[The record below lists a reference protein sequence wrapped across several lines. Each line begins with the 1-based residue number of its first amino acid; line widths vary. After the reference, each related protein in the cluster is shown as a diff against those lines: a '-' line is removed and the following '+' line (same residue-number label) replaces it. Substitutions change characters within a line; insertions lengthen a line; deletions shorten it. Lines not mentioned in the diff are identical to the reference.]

1 MDTSLA
7 EEVQQTMATL
17 APNRFFFMSP
27 YRSFTTSGCF
37 ARFDEPAVNGDSPDS
52 PFQQKL
58 AALFADAKAQGIKN
72 PVMVGAIPFD
82 PRQPSSL
89 YIPESWQSFSR
100 QEKQASARRFT
111 RSQSLNVV
119 ERQAIPQQ
127 TTFEQMVARAAALT
141 ATPQV
146 DKVVLS
152 RLIDITTDA
161 AIDSGVLLE

>member
-58 AALFADAKAQGIKN
+58 AALFADAKAQGFPSIHVSLRRCIFLNPGSRSPVRKN
-72 PVMVGAIPFD
+72 KLPHAVSPAA
-82 PRQPSSL
+82 
-89 YIPESWQSFSR
+89 SR
-100 QEKQASARRFT
+100 
-111 RSQSLNVV
+111 
-119 ERQAIPQQ
+119 
-127 TTFEQMVARAAALT
+127 
-141 ATPQV
+141 
-146 DKVVLS
+146 
-152 RLIDITTDA
+152 
-161 AIDSGVLLE
+161 

>member
-58 AALFADAKAQGIKN
+58 AELFADAKAQGIKN

-89 YIPESWQSFSR
+89 YIPESRSRSPARKTIFSPPFYP
-100 QEKQASARRFT
+100 QPVA
-111 RSQSLNVV
+111 
-119 ERQAIPQQ
+119 ERGG
-127 TTFEQMVARAAALT
+127 
-141 ATPQV
+141 TPGN
-146 DKVVLS
+146 
-152 RLIDITTDA
+152 
-161 AIDSGVLLE
+161 SGSNHV

>member
-89 YIPESWQSFSR
+89 YIPESRSRSPVRKTSFR
-100 QEKQASARRFT
+100 TPFH
-111 RSQSLNVV
+111 
-119 ERQAIPQQ
+119 PQP
-127 TTFEQMVARAAALT
+127 VAECGG
-141 ATPQV
+141 TPCN
-146 DKVVLS
+146 
-152 RLIDITTDA
+152 
-161 AIDSGVLLE
+161 SGANHV

>member
-58 AALFADAKAQGIKN
+58 AALLPMPK
-72 PVMVGAIPFD
+72 
-82 PRQPSSL
+82 R
-89 YIPESWQSFSR
+89 R
-100 QEKQASARRFT
+100 ASKIR
-111 RSQSLNVV
+111 
-119 ERQAIPQQ
+119 
-127 TTFEQMVARAAALT
+127 
-141 ATPQV
+141 
-146 DKVVLS
+146 
-152 RLIDITTDA
+152 
-161 AIDSGVLLE
+161 

>member
-58 AALFADAKAQGIKN
+58 TALFADAKAQGIKN
-72 PVMVGAIPFD
+72 PVMVGAIPSIHVSLRRCIF
-82 PRQPSSL
+82 PNPGSRSPGWKNRLQPAVS
-89 YIPESWQSFSR
+89 PAASR
-100 QEKQASARRFT
+100 
-111 RSQSLNVV
+111 
-119 ERQAIPQQ
+119 
-127 TTFEQMVARAAALT
+127 
-141 ATPQV
+141 
-146 DKVVLS
+146 
-152 RLIDITTDA
+152 
-161 AIDSGVLLE
+161 

>member
-89 YIPESWQSFSR
+89 YIPESCSR
-100 QEKQASARRFT
+100 SPARKT
-111 RSQSLNVV
+111 EPQPAVLPAAQSLNVV
-119 ERQAIPQQ
+119 ERPGN
-127 TTFEQMVARAAALT
+127 
-141 ATPQV
+141 
-146 DKVVLS
+146 S
-152 RLIDITTDA
+152 
-161 AIDSGVLLE
+161 

>member
-72 PVMVGAIPFD
+72 PVMVGEAAHEK
-82 PRQPSSL
+82 R
-89 YIPESWQSFSR
+89 ESVSNKIR
-100 QEKQASARRFT
+100 K
-111 RSQSLNVV
+111 L
-119 ERQAIPQQ
+119 
-127 TTFEQMVARAAALT
+127 
-141 ATPQV
+141 
-146 DKVVLS
+146 KLS
-152 RLIDITTDA
+152 RFN
-161 AIDSGVLLE
+161 

>member
-72 PVMVGAIPFD
+72 PVMVGAIP
-82 PRQPSSL
+82 SIHVSL
-89 YIPESWQSFSR
+89 RRCIFPNPGSR
-100 QEKQASARRFT
+100 SPVRKNKLPHAVSPAASR
-111 RSQSLNVV
+111 
-119 ERQAIPQQ
+119 
-127 TTFEQMVARAAALT
+127 
-141 ATPQV
+141 
-146 DKVVLS
+146 
-152 RLIDITTDA
+152 
-161 AIDSGVLLE
+161 

>member
-58 AALFADAKAQGIKN
+58 AELFADAKAQGIKN
-72 PVMVGAIPFD
+72 PVMV
-82 PRQPSSL
+82 
-89 YIPESWQSFSR
+89 
-100 QEKQASARRFT
+100 RRFPSIHVSLHRCIFLNPGS
-111 RSQSLNVV
+111 RS
-119 ERQAIPQQ
+119 P
-127 TTFEQMVARAAALT
+127 ARKNNLQPAVLPAA
-141 ATPQV
+141 
-146 DKVVLS
+146 S
-152 RLIDITTDA
+152 R
-161 AIDSGVLLE
+161 

>member
-58 AALFADAKAQGIKN
+58 AALFADAKAKGIKN
-72 PVMVGAIPFD
+72 PVMVGAIP
-82 PRQPSSL
+82 SIHVSL
-89 YIPESWQSFSR
+89 HRCIFLNPGSR
-100 QEKQASARRFT
+100 SPARKNKLPHAVSPAASR
-111 RSQSLNVV
+111 
-119 ERQAIPQQ
+119 
-127 TTFEQMVARAAALT
+127 
-141 ATPQV
+141 
-146 DKVVLS
+146 
-152 RLIDITTDA
+152 
-161 AIDSGVLLE
+161 

>member
-72 PVMVGAIPFD
+72 PVMVGAIPRSTSAFVAV
-82 PRQPSSL
+82 
-89 YIPESWQSFSR
+89 YSR
-100 QEKQASARRFT
+100 ILA
-111 RSQSLNVV
+111 
-119 ERQAIPQQ
+119 
-127 TTFEQMVARAAALT
+127 
-141 ATPQV
+141 
-146 DKVVLS
+146 VVLPPGKTDQPAVLPAAS
-152 RLIDITTDA
+152 R
-161 AIDSGVLLE
+161 